1 MEDVGEE
8 TAECAEGRVD
18 NDLNDESFKRVFIE
32 LSTKT
37 KPKLKAKI
45 NSKRSRTWFE
55 IYGSQITE
63 YLPLGLNIENRI
75 AEDEKLRNLS
85 LKKLVNSKSNDRTTK
100 REAKASE
107 INESIHILRD
117 VDHKLSDNGEF
128 DPGSGRTLAACF
140 IHASRT
146 RSYLRVME
154 SGGRVSNM

>member
-1 MEDVGEE
+1 M
-8 TAECAEGRVD
+8 
-18 NDLNDESFKRVFIE
+18 
-32 LSTKT
+32 
-37 KPKLKAKI
+37 
-45 NSKRSRTWFE
+45 
-55 IYGSQITE
+55 
-63 YLPLGLNIENRI
+63 NIENRI

-85 LKKLVNSKSNDRTTK
+85 KKLVNSKSNDRTTK

-107 INESIHILRD
+107 TMSRLNILRD

-146 RSYLRVME
+146 RNSLRWME